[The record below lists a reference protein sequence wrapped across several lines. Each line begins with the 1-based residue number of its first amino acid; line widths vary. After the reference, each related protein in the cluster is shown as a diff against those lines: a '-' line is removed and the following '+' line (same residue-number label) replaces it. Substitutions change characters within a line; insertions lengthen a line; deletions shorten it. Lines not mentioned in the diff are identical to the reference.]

1 MNFPSEYRQI
11 IQAIEDRFEAQNWGE
26 APKEEIKTDE
36 ESTDEESTD
45 EESTDEESTDGESTK
60 KKAKASATKTPTA
73 GTSHQTAV
81 TRRPLPN
88 HRIFGATGIMRG
100 ILISKGDTTSYSLDP
115 RSHKT
120 PFNVFGANGLI
131 VGDWWPRQIAALRD
145 GAHGSKGGG
154 ISGTTNDGC
163 YSVVISQSY
172 EDVDGDGG
180 DEVLYS
186 STRGNTMDD
195 VRANKFTKALL
206 RSVETREPI
215 RVLRASGSKWKHAPR
230 VGIRYD
236 GLYSVVS
243 FEEVDKGDDG
253 AYLRFKLS
261 RLPGQNP
268 INLARPTATEVV
280 QYNRVTDGY

>member
-1 MNFPSEYRQI
+1 MSKFVANPLMHFPSEYIQI
-11 IQAIEDRFEAQNWGE
+11 AQAIEKRFEAQNWGE
-26 APKEEIKTDE
+26 VPKEEPKTDE
-36 ESTDEESTD
+36 ENTDAETP
-45 EESTDEESTDGESTK
+45 K
-60 KKAKASATKTPTA
+60 KKAKTSATKTSLA
-73 GTSHQTAV
+73 GSSHQTAV
-81 TRRPLPN
+81 TRLPLPN
-88 HRIFGATGIMRG
+88 HGIFGTTGIMRG
-100 ILISKGDTTSYSLDP
+100 ILANKGDTTSYSLDP

-163 YSVVISQSY
+163 YSVVVSQLY
-172 EDVDGDGG
+172 EDIDGDGG
-180 DEVLYS
+180 DEILYS
-186 STRGNTMDD
+186 STRGKTMDD

-206 RSVETREPI
+206 RSVQTRKPV

-236 GLYSVVS
+236 GVYRVVNS
-243 FEEVDKGDDG
+243 KEVDKGDEG
-253 AYLRFKLS
+253 AYMQFKLL

-268 INLARPTATEVV
+268 IHLARPTATERE
-280 QYNRVTDGY
+280 QFNRVTDGY